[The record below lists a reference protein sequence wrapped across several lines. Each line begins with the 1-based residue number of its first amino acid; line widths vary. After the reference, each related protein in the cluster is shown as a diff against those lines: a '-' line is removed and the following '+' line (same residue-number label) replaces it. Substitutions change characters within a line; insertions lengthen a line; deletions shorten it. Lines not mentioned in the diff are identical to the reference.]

1 MRKAEIK
8 RKTNEVDIK
17 GEFCLDGAGKSK
29 IKTSVDFLDHLLTA
43 FSFHGLFDLT
53 LEAKGDLKHHLLEDL
68 GIALG
73 DAFKKA
79 LGDCA
84 GIRRFGY
91 SYVVMETALSRVVI
105 DISGRGFYKRDNL
118 YNAKILPSL
127 NDSDVDGITVKDID
141 EFIKAFSEHAK
152 LNIHV
157 SFTYYSEQN
166 EETGDA
172 HHVLESI
179 FKALGLALDN
189 ASQIDP
195 RRSGIPST
203 KGLID

>member
-17 GEFCLDGAGKSK
+17 GEFSIDGEGKYK
-29 IKTSVDFLDHLLTA
+29 IKTSVDFLDHLFTA
-43 FSFHGLFDLT
+43 FSFHGLFDLM

-73 DAFKKA
+73 SAFKKA

-91 SYVVMETALSRVVI
+91 SYVVMETALARVVI
-105 DISGRGFYKRDNL
+105 DISGRAFYKRDTL
-118 YNAKILPSL
+118 YNARSLPSL
-127 NDSDVDGITVKDID
+127 NNSDVDGITIKDID
-141 EFIKAFSEHAK
+141 EFMKGFSEHAK

-157 SFTYYSEQN
+157 SYAYCSEQG
-166 EETGDA
+166 EEAGDA

-179 FKALGLALDN
+179 FKALGVALDN

-195 RRSGIPST
+195 RRKGIPST
-203 KGLID
+203 KGIID

>member
-1 MRKAEIK
+1 MRKAEIR
-8 RKTNEVDIK
+8 RKTNEVNIK
-17 GEFCLDGAGKSK
+17 GELLLDGAGKYK
-29 IKTSVDFLDHLLTA
+29 INTSIDFLDHLFTV
-43 FSFHGLFDLT
+43 FSFHGLFDLM

-79 LGDCA
+79 LEDCA

-105 DISGRGFYKRDNL
+105 DISGRAFYKRDTL
-118 YNAKILPSL
+118 YSARVLPSL
-127 NDSDVDGITVKDID
+127 NNSDVDGITIKDID
-141 EFIKAFSEHAK
+141 EFMKGFSEHAK

-157 SFTYYSEQN
+157 SYTYYSEQG

-179 FKALGLALDN
+179 FKAFGLALDQ
-189 ASQIDP
+189 STQIDP
-195 RRSGIPST
+195 RRKGVPST